1 MNMRFLLFAT
11 ALISLSGCSMFGGKD
26 DINPPAELGP
36 YSERVSL
43 NRVWK
48 SSSGKIANN
57 NRQIQPILVDT
68 TLYTAS
74 SAGVI
79 TAFDAETG
87 KTLWNRKLKLTL
99 SAGIGYGDGLLL
111 AGTEDGEVVALY
123 ASNGNPA
130 WVGEANGG
138 VSASPEGG
146 QNVVVVPTS
155 GDNLVG
161 LSATDGSLVWSL
173 SESTPRLL
181 LRGRG
186 RPLVISDVVLAGFD
200 NGKMTLIRLDN
211 GQRLWE
217 VRVGDAIG
225 KTEIERMTDVDARPI
240 IVNETVYAAAYQAR
254 VIAIDAPTARMMWEN
269 EISTNKDMDVD
280 EKHLYVVAES
290 DIVYAIDRNSGVT
303 VWEQDKFANR
313 KLTPPAVLDDYI
325 IVGDSEGYIHV
336 LNSAT
341 GEIEGRE
348 KAGGEFLSQPVT
360 RGQTTW
366 MQTLDGDVIAW
377 QLSSP

>member
-1 MNMRFLLFAT
+1 MNIRFLFFII
-11 ALISLSGCSMFGGKD
+11 ALIFLSGCSMFGGKE
-26 DINPPAELGP
+26 DINPPAKLEP
-36 YSERVSL
+36 YSERIKL

-48 SSSGKIANN
+48 ASGGKITNN

-74 SAGVI
+74 SGGVI

-87 KTLWNRKLKLTL
+87 KTLWNRKLKLSL

-130 WVGEANGG
+130 WVGDAKGG

-146 QNVVVVPTS
+146 QNIVVVPTS
-155 GDNLVG
+155 GNNLVG

-186 RPLVISDVVLAGFD
+186 RPLVVSDVVLAGFD

-240 IVNETVYAAAYQAR
+240 IVNNTVYTAAYQSR

-280 EKHLYVVAES
+280 EKYLYVVAEG
-290 DIVYAIDRNSGVT
+290 DIVYAIDRKSGVT
-303 VWEQDKFANR
+303 VWEQDKLAYR
-313 KLTPPAVLDDYI
+313 MLTPPAVLDQYI

-336 LNSAT
+336 LNSTT

-348 KAGGEFLSQPVT
+348 KVGGEFLSQPVT
-360 RGQTTW
+360 RGQTAW
-366 MQTLDGDVIAW
+366 LQTLDGDVIAW
-377 QLSSP
+377 QLSQ

>member
-1 MNMRFLLFAT
+1 MKMRSLLFFT
-11 ALISLSGCSMFGGKD
+11 TLIILSGCSTFGGKEEV
-26 DINPPAELGP
+26 NPPAELGP
-36 YSERVSL
+36 YSETVKLSRA
-43 NRVWK
+43 WK
-48 SSSGKIANN
+48 ASSGEILKN

-68 TLYTAS
+68 KLYTAS
-74 SAGVI
+74 SAGVV

-87 KTLWNRKLKLTL
+87 NTLWKRKLKLTL

-111 AGTEDGEVVALY
+111 AGTEEGEVVALY

-130 WVGEANGG
+130 WVGDAKGG

-146 QNVVVVPTS
+146 QNVVVVPTTA
-155 GDNLVG
+155 NKLVG
-161 LSATDGSLVWSL
+161 LSATDGSVVWGL
-173 SESTPRLL
+173 AESTPRLL

-186 RPLVISDVVLAGFD
+186 RPLVVTDVVLAGFD
-200 NGKMTLIRLDN
+200 NGKLTLIRLDN

-240 IVNETVYAAAYQAR
+240 LVNETVYTAAYQSR
-254 VIAIDAPTARMMWEN
+254 IIAIDAPTARMMWEN

-280 EKHLYVVAES
+280 EKHLYVVAEG
-290 DIVYAIDRNSGVT
+290 DIVYAIDRKSGET

-313 KLTPPAVLDDYI
+313 KLTPPAILDQYV

-341 GEIEGRE
+341 GDIEGRE

-360 RGQTTW
+360 RGQTVW
-366 MQTLDGDVIAW
+366 MQNLDGDVFAW
-377 QLSSP
+377 QLSQ